1 MSPPGTDGIKIPS
14 RGEAMERFRAEGGR
28 VAAVFPVHSPRAL
41 LRVHRMLPVE
51 VWGPPGVDTGLG
63 DAHLQA
69 YVCSIV
75 RCGLSFVLRGG
86 LDGVDV
92 MVVPHACDSLQGLGS
107 ILLDFTRPAPPVLP
121 FYLPREKGPVAID
134 FLVAELEALSAK
146 LSAVSGVAPGPD
158 ELAEAVAREER
169 ADGRLG
175 RLADARP
182 RLALSDREF
191 YRLVRTREYLPAE
204 QFCALADEAL
214 AGALDAPRP
223 GVPVV
228 LSGILPEPM
237 DVLDPVTGAGGMVV
251 ADDLAC
257 CGRRHYPAGTSEEP
271 LRRVAESL
279 LGGPPDTTRGD
290 AVSDRIVHLRRLVE
304 KTGARGVV
312 FYSIKFCEPE
322 QFYLPQVRR
331 GLEEAG
337 IRSVEVEGDLGE
349 NLPDQ
354 ARTRIEAFLETIA

>member
-1 MSPPGTDGIKIPS
+1 MTPPGTDGIKIPR
-14 RGEAMERFRAEGGR
+14 RGETMERFRAEGGR
-28 VAAVFPVHSPRAL
+28 VAAVFPVHGPRAL
-41 LRVHRMLPVE
+41 LRAHRMLPVE

-86 LDGVDV
+86 LDVVDA
-92 MVVPHACDSLQGLGS
+92 MVIPHACDSLQGLGS
-107 ILLDFTRPAPPVLP
+107 ILLDFVRPAQPVLP
-121 FYLPREKGPVAID
+121 FYIPREKGPIAVD
-134 FLVAELEALSAK
+134 FLVDELAALSGRLA
-146 LSAVSGVAPGPD
+146 AISGLEPD
-158 ELAEAVAREER
+158 ANTLAEAVAREEQ
-169 ADGRLG
+169 ADDRLR
-175 RLADARP
+175 RLSDARP
-182 RLALSDREF
+182 RLALSDRAF
-191 YRLVRTREYLPAE
+191 YRLVRAREYLPAE
-204 QFCALADEAL
+204 AFCTLADGVL
-214 AGALDAPRP
+214 ADVLDAPRP

-228 LSGILPEPM
+228 LSGIVPEPM
-237 DVLDPVTGAGGMVV
+237 EVLDPITGAGGMVV

-257 CGRRHYPAGTSEEP
+257 CGRRHYPAGTSDEP
-271 LRRVAESL
+271 LRRMAERL

-290 AVSDRIVHLRRLVE
+290 GVADRIVHLRRLVE

-312 FYSIKFCEPE
+312 FYNIKFCEPE

-337 IRSVEVEGDLGE
+337 IRSVEVEGDLGD

-354 ARTRIEAFLETIA
+354 AHTRVEAFMESLA